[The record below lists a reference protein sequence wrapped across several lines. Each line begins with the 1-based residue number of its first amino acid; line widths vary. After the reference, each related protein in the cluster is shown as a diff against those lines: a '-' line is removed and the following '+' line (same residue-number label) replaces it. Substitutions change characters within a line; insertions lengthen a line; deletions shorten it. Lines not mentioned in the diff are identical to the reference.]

1 MRVANDNGRAA
12 ARGRSASRALWRRAL
27 TATAAASRG
36 ALWWRRAVLL
46 ALLAVSPLT
55 IPALGALE
63 SSATIRTLLNLYSSP
78 LSDWHINGVA
88 EGLLDLRSERN
99 RVVRAHLQLK
109 TTLISSQLGVAGTVI
124 PASALPAICSGES
137 AVGRLCLDVPRA
149 NVRVRIPITDD
160 YRLRFT
166 IGRARLTWGQ
176 GQLFNAGDL
185 LFGANATQVDYTQG
199 TLRDET
205 AVLLAAFIPITDFT
219 FIETVVLPPLTIL
232 TDAPVADSAA
242 GLRLQGKIVDWKYE
256 VGYLYNG
263 DEGAHNISLNLQ
275 GNLGADIYLSATSA
289 LLHNVDD
296 LADEF
301 YRRLQITL
309 GISYAANLGNDLG
322 LNVRL
327 ESLWRPAAT
336 WTEEDGATVRYAL
349 LLYPEVS
356 LAIRGTVQLFVRS
369 LFSPI
374 DLSAQIIGG
383 VSWQPYTG
391 LSLLFF
397 PSINVG
403 QKTDSFYLDQNGG
416 IRLSLGASYTF

>member
-1 MRVANDNGRAA
+1 MRACDTSWDSPHGGAGAGAA
-12 ARGRSASRALWRRAL
+12 GKHEYGSRWRQRALFF
-27 TATAAASRG
+27 
-36 ALWWRRAVLL
+36 
-46 ALLAVSPLT
+46 ALLMAIPLVRNAL
-55 IPALGALE
+55 PLGALD
-63 SSATIRTLLNLYSSP
+63 SSATIRTFLNLYSAP
-78 LSDWHINGVA
+78 LSDWHINGTV
-88 EGLLDLRSERN
+88 EGLIDLRSERN
-99 RVVRAHLQLK
+99 RVVRAHLQLR
-109 TTLISSQLGVAGTVI
+109 TTLISSGLGVGDTTI
-124 PASALPAICSGES
+124 PSSVLPLICSGAS

-149 NVRVRIPITDD
+149 NIRIRIPITDD

-176 GQLFNAGDL
+176 GQLFNGGDL
-185 LFGANATQVDYTQG
+185 IFGADSTQVDYTQN

-205 AVLLAAFIPITDFT
+205 AILLATFIPITNFT
-219 FIETVVLPPLTIL
+219 FIEAVALPPLTML
-232 TDAPVADSAA
+232 TNAPLTKGAA
-242 GLRLQGKIVDWKYE
+242 GLRLQGKIANWKYE

-263 DEGAHNISLNLQ
+263 DAAAHNIALNLQ

-289 LLHNVDD
+289 LVHNAD

-301 YRRLQITL
+301 YKRLQITL
-309 GISYAANLGNDLG
+309 GVSYAANLGNGLG

-336 WTEEDGATVRYAL
+336 WQEESGEAVRYAL

-356 LAIRGTVQLFVRS
+356 LSIQGTVQLFIRS
-369 LFSPI
+369 LFSPL

-397 PSINVG
+397 PTINLG
-403 QKTDSFYLDQNGG
+403 EKSDSFHTNQNGG
-416 IRLSLGASYTF
+416 LRLSFGAQYAF